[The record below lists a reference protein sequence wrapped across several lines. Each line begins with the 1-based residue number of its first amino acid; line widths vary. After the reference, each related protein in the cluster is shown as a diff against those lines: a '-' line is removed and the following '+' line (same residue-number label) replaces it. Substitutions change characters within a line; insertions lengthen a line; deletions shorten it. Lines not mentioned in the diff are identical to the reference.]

1 MEIRKLFNVEAA
13 QHVVRNA
20 TSYRCS
26 HSVHNHGAII
36 EVFLTSN
43 KLDNGGMIVDFGILK
58 GAIKQ
63 WIDSFDHCMCF
74 WNKDNEEYK
83 SDMKKWNDRW
93 IELPINPSAEN
104 LALYICYMINAMIE
118 ATEFNNGEGNVKCSK
133 VIYHETATGYAE
145 ATINDFDLLPV
156 DLSTAYSVGVLNDWS
171 EELHS
176 FFRHTKESDGKYFIN
191 PKVEKQIK

>member
-1 MEIRKLFNVEAA
+1 MQIRKLFKGEGA
-13 QHVVRNA
+13 HIVRNCS
-20 TSYRCS
+20 TNRCKKS
-26 HSVHNHGAII
+26 IHGHSFQI
-36 EVFLTSN
+36 EIFLTSD
-43 KLDNGGMIVDFGILK
+43 KLDNGGMIVDFSL
-58 GAIKQ
+58 IKKSIGQ
-63 WIDSFDHCMCF
+63 WIDSFDHCMLL
-74 WNKDNEEYK
+74 WRNDNPEYK
-83 SDMKKWNDRW
+83 EDVKKWCDRW
-93 IELPINPSAEN
+93 IELPISPSAEN